1 MYPKFVINIPATT
14 ANIGPGFDCL
24 GMALDIWNQITVEQG
39 APGAPEFT
47 IKGNGENDLPT
58 DKTNLIYQSFILPF
72 LHTQES
78 IPNVKLKC
86 YNRIPISRGLGSSS
100 AAIVGGLLAGNHLL
114 KSPLSDNQLLQL
126 ASKQDGHPDNVAA
139 TIYGNCQLVIE
150 NKSKLLTSTIHV
162 PSTLK
167 AICFIPDD
175 SMSTSQARKLL
186 PKKIDLKDA
195 VHNISRTSLLVKS
208 FITNDLSNLS
218 IATEDKLHQP
228 FREKIYPLMKD
239 FFKASLI
246 AGAKSVFLS
255 GSGPTIIA
263 LSDNK
268 IKSISYKIREI
279 AKTHHV
285 KGVIRI
291 VSISEKG
298 AHIKA

>member
-1 MYPKFVINIPATT
+1 MYSKFTINIPATT

-24 GMALDIWNQITVEQG
+24 GMALDLWNKITVEEG
-39 APGAPEFT
+39 FSAFT
-47 IKGNGENDLPT
+47 IKGYGENDLPA
-58 DKTNLIYQSFILPF
+58 DKTNLVYQSFILPF
-72 LHTQES
+72 LHTKES

-86 YNRIPISRGLGSSS
+86 FNQIPIARGLGSSS

-114 KSPLSDNQLLQL
+114 KSPLSSNQLLQL

-139 TIYGNCQLVIE
+139 TIFGNCQLVIE
-150 NKSKLLTSTIHV
+150 NKSTLLTSTIHV

-167 AICFIPDD
+167 AICFIPHD
-175 SMSTSQARKLL
+175 SMSTNEARKLL

-228 FREKIYPLMKD
+228 FRGKIYPLMKD

-268 IKSISYKIREI
+268 IKSISYQIRKI
-279 AKTHHV
+279 AKTHNI
-285 KGVIRI
+285 KGDIRI